1 MEELLKSVFKSL
13 DIPEALQTELIK
25 GDKKIEDFNTHFQ
38 DTFIAKKLA
47 TSDKNIRSTIAGE
60 ITGSITTALNRELG
74 FTKGETEGLKVED
87 IVKKGVENHKAKIK
101 ELEDSKS
108 NTNDEEIE
116 KLSKDLDK
124 FKVKATK
131 FEEDLLTAN
140 KTIETNQSSFDK
152 QVKGTKVTMLLN
164 NEKAKLAYIDDITP
178 LQKAGFESILSS
190 KYKFDLEDDKFG
202 VTDLDGNKIQNENK
216 TEFLNPLE
224 VLKLEATENK
234 LLKMNNTD
242 TSNTNTTKNNSA
254 SFQTKID
261 QNGKPERILRSA
273 GQADALREA
282 SK

>member
-47 TSDKNIRSTIAGE
+47 TSDKNIRSTIGGE
-60 ITGSITTALNRELG
+60 ITGSITTAANRAFG
-74 FTKGETEGLKVED
+74 FTKGETEGLKVEE
-87 IVKKGVENHKAKIK
+87 IVAKGVESFNTKIK
-101 ELEDSKS
+101 ELEESKE
-108 NTNDEEIE
+108 NTNDEQVE
-116 KLSKDLDK
+116 KLTKDFDKLKEKFNTSESALLDS
-124 FKVKATK
+124 
-131 FEEDLLTAN
+131 N
-140 KTIETNQSSFDK
+140 KTIESNKLNYEKEIKGNQVSL
-152 QVKGTKVTMLLN
+152 LLN
-164 NEKAKLAYIDDITP
+164 TEKAKLAYIDDITP